1 MEKIKIIMRY
11 LYYEKDRQ
19 REKEGPKINKGGEIG
34 SKDK

>member
-19 REKEGPKINKGGEIG
+19 REKEGRKINKRGEIG